1 MHSPP
6 TSTISIPDAPDAARL
21 DWDDLRYLLAVA
33 RGSSLSAAA
42 RVLKVTHSTVLRRV
56 EAMEA
61 KLAVRLFE
69 RLRTGY
75 VCTEAGE
82 SLRRAAE
89 QCESLIAQAEREI
102 IGGDTRL
109 TGHVRVTTAH
119 VVAMYLLPAALAKF
133 HAQHSQIEVEVRT
146 ARARVDLARR
156 EADVAIRMSADVPD
170 SLVGRQLG
178 QIRIRVYGWHEAPC
192 LARLKP
198 HTLLPLEAL
207 TQDFPWIGFDGQDR
221 TYDRWVDAHVP
232 AQVVV
237 ARADHFPSATA
248 LIRTG
253 MGISILPEF
262 VARDVPGLRALS
274 QPITALQSPLW
285 MLTHVDLRNTARV
298 RAFMQI
304 AGNALQAALQQDF
317 TEE

>member
-1 MHSPP
+1 MPASN
-6 TSTISIPDAPDAARL
+6 IPIPEGPDAARL

-42 RVLKVTHSTVLRRV
+42 RVLRVTHSTVLRRV

-89 QCESLIAQAEREI
+89 QCETLIAQAEREI
-102 IGGDTRL
+102 VGGDTRL

-119 VVAMYLLPAALAKF
+119 VVAMYLLPAALATF
-133 HAQHSQIEVEVRT
+133 HAHHSQIEVEVRT

-170 SLVGRQLG
+170 TLVGRQLG
-178 QIRIRVYGWHEAPC
+178 QVRIRVYGWHAAPC
-192 LARLKP
+192 LATIKP
-198 HTLLPLEAL
+198 QSLLPLEAL
-207 TQDFPWIGFDGQDR
+207 TRDFPWIGFDGQDR
-221 TYDRWVDAHVP
+221 SYDRWVDTHVP
-232 AQVVV
+232 SQVVV

-248 LIRTG
+248 LIKTG

-262 VARDVPGLRALS
+262 VASDVPGLRALS
-274 QPITALQSPLW
+274 EPIPALQSPLW

-304 AGNALQAALQQDF
+304 AGNALEAALK
-317 TEE
+317 